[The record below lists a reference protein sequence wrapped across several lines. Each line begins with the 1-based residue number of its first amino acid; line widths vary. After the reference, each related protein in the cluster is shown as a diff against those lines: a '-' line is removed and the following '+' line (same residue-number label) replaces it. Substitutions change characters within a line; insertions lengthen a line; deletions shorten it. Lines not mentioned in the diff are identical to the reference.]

1 MKIAVI
7 ENEYGAVS
15 IDTALVEE
23 NVREV
28 REGWRAQTMP
38 RKLKVLPLIFLS
50 LPSVLIRP
58 CFVLATAGTMMMS
71 SFLSFCV
78 LGVLSVPCIFTTIL
92 SQPSSTVEATEMAI
106 RYSGRFG
113 RHESRAGASVRKKK

>member
-28 REGWRAQTMP
+28 SAHASKP
-38 RKLKVLPLIFLS
+38 V
-50 LPSVLIRP
+50 
-58 CFVLATAGTMMMS
+58 
-71 SFLSFCV
+71 
-78 LGVLSVPCIFTTIL
+78 
-92 SQPSSTVEATEMAI
+92 
-106 RYSGRFG
+106 
-113 RHESRAGASVRKKK
+113 GASAAAVNESLDQRGCACLIHHH

>member
-28 REGWRAQTMP
+28 
-38 RKLKVLPLIFLS
+38 
-50 LPSVLIRP
+50 
-58 CFVLATAGTMMMS
+58 
-71 SFLSFCV
+71 
-78 LGVLSVPCIFTTIL
+78 
-92 SQPSSTVEATEMAI
+92 SSTVILIVVVQLVYQEARRCNVAK
-106 RYSGRFG
+106 R
-113 RHESRAGASVRKKK
+113 RHHIGWR

>member
-28 REGWRAQTMP
+28 RDGGWRRKHLPVAIFSLWAGARGAQC
-38 RKLKVLPLIFLS
+38 
-50 LPSVLIRP
+50 IRSA
-58 CFVLATAGTMMMS
+58 C
-71 SFLSFCV
+71 
-78 LGVLSVPCIFTTIL
+78 GVSWAQGGLHPKKYV
-92 SQPSSTVEATEMAI
+92 V
-106 RYSGRFG
+106 
-113 RHESRAGASVRKKK
+113 RHE

>member
-28 REGWRAQTMP
+28 
-38 RKLKVLPLIFLS
+38 S
-50 LPSVLIRP
+50 LVPQRDVRRQGSVL
-58 CFVLATAGTMMMS
+58 
-71 SFLSFCV
+71 
-78 LGVLSVPCIFTTIL
+78 
-92 SQPSSTVEATEMAI
+92 
-106 RYSGRFG
+106 
-113 RHESRAGASVRKKK
+113 

>member
-28 REGWRAQTMP
+28 GDGGRHRSICFNYAYYT
-38 RKLKVLPLIFLS
+38 I
-50 LPSVLIRP
+50 
-58 CFVLATAGTMMMS
+58 FVL
-71 SFLSFCV
+71 F
-78 LGVLSVPCIFTTIL
+78 IL
-92 SQPSSTVEATEMAI
+92 SDRWSSTAEL
-106 RYSGRFG
+106 
-113 RHESRAGASVRKKK
+113 RAPGL

>member
-28 REGWRAQTMP
+28 RDGDWRRKACQQRFLPYKRGARCARSACGMIWAQG
-38 RKLKVLPLIFLS
+38 RIAFNKV
-50 LPSVLIRP
+50 
-58 CFVLATAGTMMMS
+58 
-71 SFLSFCV
+71 
-78 LGVLSVPCIFTTIL
+78 
-92 SQPSSTVEATEMAI
+92 
-106 RYSGRFG
+106 Y
-113 RHESRAGASVRKKK
+113 RAV

>member
-28 REGWRAQTMP
+28 SEGTLPMRSLIKPPSSSGNSWHIYFPWRPDRHAMAEKIRRHNSPSPTSLGNQCIKRRIIDGFGMHSTRAVRITIESSSDP
-38 RKLKVLPLIFLS
+38 LS
-50 LPSVLIRP
+50 LV
-58 CFVLATAGTMMMS
+58 
-71 SFLSFCV
+71 
-78 LGVLSVPCIFTTIL
+78 
-92 SQPSSTVEATEMAI
+92 
-106 RYSGRFG
+106 
-113 RHESRAGASVRKKK
+113 

>member
-28 REGWRAQTMP
+28 SCARVGER
-38 RKLKVLPLIFLS
+38 R
-50 LPSVLIRP
+50 
-58 CFVLATAGTMMMS
+58 
-71 SFLSFCV
+71 
-78 LGVLSVPCIFTTIL
+78 GV
-92 SQPSSTVEATEMAI
+92 
-106 RYSGRFG
+106 
-113 RHESRAGASVRKKK
+113 AS

>member
-28 REGWRAQTMP
+28 RGGER
-38 RKLKVLPLIFLS
+38 RS
-50 LPSVLIRP
+50 
-58 CFVLATAGTMMMS
+58 
-71 SFLSFCV
+71 
-78 LGVLSVPCIFTTIL
+78 
-92 SQPSSTVEATEMAI
+92 ED
-106 RYSGRFG
+106 Y
-113 RHESRAGASVRKKK
+113 

>member
-28 REGWRAQTMP
+28 RDGGGGVAKPVSSDFSPLSARRGAHALPAALSGLGGGLRATKSIVQY
-38 RKLKVLPLIFLS
+38 
-50 LPSVLIRP
+50 
-58 CFVLATAGTMMMS
+58 
-71 SFLSFCV
+71 
-78 LGVLSVPCIFTTIL
+78 
-92 SQPSSTVEATEMAI
+92 E
-106 RYSGRFG
+106 
-113 RHESRAGASVRKKK
+113 